1 MKKFLAKTWPY
12 LLIGLFYISLGE
24 YLLFRLKETYS
35 IAEIAQQQST
45 SPKELYYGR
54 QVLGNALPLYKF
66 TNLQLRKPEVLVVGQ
81 SVSLQFRDFVFE
93 PFQDQ
98 FYNAGLMIRN
108 LPDLNYLADLMD
120 GGEVAKPRFMLIAV
134 DLSFLLNKTFLDD
147 DYSLEND
154 MPEDRALS
162 AKSHLQGMQ
171 KLMLNAKLRA
181 LPEGDY
187 GFGKAGMKGS
197 GYRNDGSYRHKP
209 EIEQFVKD
217 GKYYDGNLLQR
228 LRERKAPFKAP
239 FDYDPSKAERVI
251 ETLNRFKNN
260 GIELLL
266 YIPPYS
272 DVFFNEALKDTMFV
286 DFWQDYMDFQQRL
299 KSENFELIEF
309 TTPARMGLDDR
320 FFVDAEHPGEVLCAL
335 QLKRYL
341 QENQTKS
348 KVLQSLNFKT
358 LDSLL
363 VDEYLLPISF
373 LKDSINLTFKGGENI
388 QKSN

>member
-12 LLIGLFYISLGE
+12 LLIGLLYVGLGE
-24 YLLFRLKETYS
+24 YLLTRLKETVP
-35 IAEIAQQQST
+35 IAEIAQEQTT
-45 SPKELYYGR
+45 SKKELYYGR
-54 QVLGNALPLYKF
+54 QVLGDCIPLYKY
-66 TNLQLRKPEVLVVGQ
+66 TNLQLRKPKVLVVGQ
-81 SVSLQFRDFVFE
+81 SVTLQFRDFVFQ
-93 PFQDQ
+93 PFEQE

-108 LPDLNYLADLMD
+108 LADLHYLADLIEK
-120 GGEVAKPRFMLIAV
+120 GEIDKPQFMLVAV
-134 DLSFLLNKTFLDD
+134 DLSFVLNKTFLDN
-147 DYSLEND
+147 YSLEYD
-154 MPEDRALS
+154 MPDDRALS
-162 AKSHLQGMQ
+162 MKSHLQGMQ
-171 KLMLNAKLRA
+171 KLMLNGTLRA
-181 LPEGDY
+181 VPDGNY

-251 ETLNRFKNN
+251 ETLNRFKNK

-373 LKDSINLTFKGGENI
+373 LKDSINLTFKGGGNI

>member
-12 LLIGLFYISLGE
+12 LLIGLLYVGLGE
-24 YLLFRLKETYS
+24 YLLTRLKETVP
-35 IAEIAQQQST
+35 IEEIAQEQTT
-45 SPKELYYGR
+45 SKKELYYGR
-54 QVLGNALPLYKF
+54 QVLGDCIPLYKY
-66 TNLQLRKPEVLVVGQ
+66 TNLQLRKPKVLVVGQ
-81 SVSLQFRDFVFE
+81 SVTLQFRDFVFQ
-93 PFQDQ
+93 PFAHE

-108 LPDLNYLADLMD
+108 LADLHYLADLIEK
-120 GGEVAKPRFMLIAV
+120 GEIDKPQFMLIAV
-134 DLSFLLNKTFLDD
+134 DLSFVLNKTFLDN
-147 DYSLEND
+147 YSLEYD
-154 MPEDRALS
+154 MPDDRALS
-162 AKSHLQGMQ
+162 MKSHLQGMQ
-171 KLMLNAKLRA
+171 KLMLNGSLRA
-181 LPEGDY
+181 VPDGNY
-187 GFGKAGMKGS
+187 GFGKAGLKGS

-217 GKYYDGNLLQR
+217 GKYYDGNLRQR
-228 LRERKAPFKAP
+228 LKERKAPFIVP
-239 FDYDPSKAERVI
+239 FDYDPSKAERVV
-251 ETLNRFKNN
+251 ETLNRFKNE

-335 QLKRYL
+335 QIKRYL
-341 QENQTKS
+341 EENQTKS
-348 KVLQSLNFKT
+348 KVLRALNFKT

-373 LKDSINLTFKGGENI
+373 LKDSINTPFKGSENI